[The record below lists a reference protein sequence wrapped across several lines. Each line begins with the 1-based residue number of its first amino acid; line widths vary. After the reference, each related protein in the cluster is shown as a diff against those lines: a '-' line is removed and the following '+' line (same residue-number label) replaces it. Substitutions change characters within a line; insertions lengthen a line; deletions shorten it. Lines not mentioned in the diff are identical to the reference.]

1 MRLLLALALAAAVA
15 APVAAQDKAKALEK
29 QDSAKASEK
38 QDKAKA
44 LQKQDKPKSL
54 AELKGCVQCH
64 GEDGNTPQ
72 EPDYPKL
79 GGQHY
84 DYLLHSLKAYK
95 SGLRK
100 NPIMQAMAKP
110 LSTREMEELARYYAA
125 QHSTLHVIPLHRLA
139 RDER

>member
-1 MRLLLALALAAAVA
+1 MRVILALGFAACLSTPAFAGDA
-15 APVAAQDKAKALEK
+15 ATGAAKAKQVCA
-29 QDSAKASEK
+29 A
-38 QDKAKA
+38 
-44 LQKQDKPKSL
+44 
-54 AELKGCVQCH
+54 CH
-64 GEDGNTPQ
+64 GEDGNKPLQ
-72 EPDYPKL
+72 PDFPKL

-100 NPIMQAMAKP
+100 NPIMMPQGQA
-110 LSTREMEELARYYAA
+110 LSTKEMEDLAAYYAA